1 MLGKCAHIPV
11 YRGSTV
17 APQPFL
23 EEIDSLRVELADALV
38 EMADRQEEI
47 TTLRQAMEK
56 MAIQRAAMMNHGK
69 RSHQSNTGDKS

>member
-17 APQPFL
+17 TPQALL
-23 EEIDSLRVELADALV
+23 EEIDSLRVEMADTLV
-38 EMADRQEEI
+38 EMADKQKEI
-47 TTLRQAMEK
+47 TTLRQTMEK

-69 RSHQSNTGDKS
+69 RSHQSNTRDKS